1 MTARGKM
8 AIVGIDDSTTR
19 IEVVVGNELLNQS
32 QQLLKDDQLVIVEGR
47 VSNDDFSPSMM
58 LGVFYIH
65 PKDSLTTIELMDKMH
80 AFRMALTPDTQE
92 NDKILSIGLSFA
104 NSNKS

>member
-1 MTARGKM
+1 
-8 AIVGIDDSTTR
+8 
-19 IEVVVGNELLNQS
+19 
-32 QQLLKDDQLVIVEGR
+32 
-47 VSNDDFSPSMM
+47 MM

-92 NDKILSIGLSFA
+92 NDKTLSIGLSFA

>member
-1 MTARGKM
+1 MCGDIGRLANRFETAYTGGGREPPRF
-8 AIVGIDDSTTR
+8 SSLN
-19 IEVVVGNELLNQS
+19 EV
-32 QQLLKDDQLVIVEGR
+32 

-92 NDKILSIGLSFA
+92 NDKTLSIGLSFA

>member
-1 MTARGKM
+1 LCGDIGRLANRFETAYTGGGREPPRF
-8 AIVGIDDSTTR
+8 SSLN
-19 IEVVVGNELLNQS
+19 EV
-32 QQLLKDDQLVIVEGR
+32 

-80 AFRMALTPDTQE
+80 ALHSRQ
-92 NDKILSIGLSFA
+92 ILKKMIRLFQ
-104 NSNKS
+104 